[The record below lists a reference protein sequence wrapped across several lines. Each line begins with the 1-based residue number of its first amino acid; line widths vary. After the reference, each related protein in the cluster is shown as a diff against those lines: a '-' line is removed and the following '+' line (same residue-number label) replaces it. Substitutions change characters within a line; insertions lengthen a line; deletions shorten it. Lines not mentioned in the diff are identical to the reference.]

1 MYPAQ
6 PLVQLY
12 GFNQVQSC
20 GTLLSSAGE
29 NEDMSLTASN
39 KHQPRRFTCV
49 ESPFLFSFGKVGHFE
64 A

>member
-6 PLVQLY
+6 PLVHLY

-29 NEDMSLTASN
+29 NEDMSLTASIN
-39 KHQPRRFTCV
+39 TNQDDLLVLSHLCFFFVFLARCG
-49 ESPFLFSFGKVGHFE
+49 PF
-64 A
+64 